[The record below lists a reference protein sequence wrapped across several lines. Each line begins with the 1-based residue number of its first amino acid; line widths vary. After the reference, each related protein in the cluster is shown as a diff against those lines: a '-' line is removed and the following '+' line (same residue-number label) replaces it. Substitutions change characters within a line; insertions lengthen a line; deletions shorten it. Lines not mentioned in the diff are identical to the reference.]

1 MWPVSTQGGHRELLE
16 SSGITAAN
24 AAVGALGRGLAYLMG
39 DRQGQGLRLLEEA
52 AGKPRPGI

>member
-1 MWPVSTQGGHRELLE
+1 ME

>member
-1 MWPVSTQGGHRELLE
+1 MAYQHAGRTQRALGVEWHR
-16 SSGITAAN
+16 AAN